1 MGKFNFA
8 NKGGI
13 YMEIKVSGTEFGIIN
28 CHLESGEGSK
38 KNQKRYESL
47 SKFQKFLEE

>member
-13 YMEIKVSGTEFGIIN
+13 YMEIKINGEEIGLIN
-28 CHLESGEGSK
+28 CHLESGEGAK
-38 KNQKRYESL
+38 KNKKRL
-47 SKFQKFLEE
+47 